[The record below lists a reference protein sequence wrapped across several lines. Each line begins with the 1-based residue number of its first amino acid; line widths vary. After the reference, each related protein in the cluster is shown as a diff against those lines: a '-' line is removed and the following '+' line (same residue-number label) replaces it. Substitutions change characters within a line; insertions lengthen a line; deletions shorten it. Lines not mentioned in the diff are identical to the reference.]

1 MILPCLALGLQVRV
15 LPGATGSTIPVALHT
30 RIDQYSHSITNKGG
44 FETMTVSFG
53 CTTTEVLEWFLGGL
67 GREGEVYDAD
77 GVLVWNGLLETIEA
91 QIGQERRSVSL
102 RDMANRIRVQYQTVL
117 GTQGTRPSTTTFFED
132 AESIARYGKKDLM
145 LALGNTSDGSEV
157 DDYGAVMLRKY
168 RFPLAVPSTSVNS
181 GDMGDVRLTLTF
193 AGWYTTLDWL
203 ITSNTSTTK
212 TQTTTQ
218 IGTLL
223 TAAAAI
229 NPFVSTDTSHIVASG
244 VNATEYIEPGT
255 TYRAK
260 IEELLRRGNGAE
272 PYAWGVYEDRV
283 FHARPWA
290 GANPNATTYQR
301 HIGEST
307 VRNAIGTAIEPWRVR
322 PDAMYQTI
330 ELLDPAPVSGQQDA
344 TARFYVAR
352 VSCSISGGQ
361 IALTLEPEQSSD
373 LSALLITRYA

>member
-1 MILPCLALGLQVRV
+1 MNTLQTIGLRV
-15 LPGATGSTIPVALHT
+15 NVFEPGTT
-30 RIDQYSHSITNKGG
+30 RNPQELSSRADQYSHSISNKCG
-44 FETMTVSFG
+44 FESMSISFAA
-53 CTTTEVLEWFLGGL
+53 TLAEAMEWFTNGL
-67 GREGEVYDAD
+67 GRTCEVSERHAR
-77 GVLVWNGLLETIEA
+77 VVWEGLLETIEA
-91 QIGQERRSVSL
+91 QIGQERRSISI

-168 RFPLAVPSTSVNS
+168 RFPLAIPSTSVNS

-203 ITSNTSTTK
+203 IASNTSTTK

-260 IEELLRRGNGAE
+260 IEELLRRGNGVE

-301 HIGEST
+301 HIGESI
-307 VRNAIGTAIEPWRVR
+307 VRNAIGTAIEPWLVR

-344 TARFYVAR
+344 AARFYVAR
-352 VSCSISGGQ
+352 TSCSISGGQ